1 MSTSNQVRQAAIA
14 HAENVMYDSAE
25 AEVVAT
31 RDVSK
36 GTRAG
41 LHVHPKGASVKG
53 AVLGVLLGLL
63 VGVVLGLVLVI
74 VVPSL
79 AVPVM
84 LAAVVA
90 GGYVG
95 ATRFHSTRYATVT
108 VAPNGD
114 IVLENRD
121 CPKADFDQ
129 LIGRQQSADAQGAYH
144 QSRGRTKGKLEAEM
158 QQRFLERM
166 LPVDTSGGPSYSSP
180 DQCPRCQERDTGLGS
195 LFTEQTEGVY
205 QCGNCGHLV
214 DLRPND

>member
-1 MSTSNQVRQAAIA
+1 MSTANQVRQAAIA
-14 HAENVMYDSAE
+14 HAENVMYNGVR

-31 RDVSK
+31 RDVPK

-41 LHVHPKGASVKG
+41 LHVHPQGVSVKG
-53 AVLGVLLGLL
+53 AFLGVLLGILIGL
-63 VGVVLGLVLVI
+63 VLGLVLFI
-74 VVPSL
+74 VAPPL
-79 AVPVM
+79 AVPVA
-84 LAAVVA
+84 LAAVAA

-108 VAPNGD
+108 IAPNGD
-114 IVLENRD
+114 VVLENRD

-129 LIGRQQSADAQGAYH
+129 LIGRTQSADAQGAYH
-144 QSRGRTKGKLEAEM
+144 QSHARTKGKLEAEM

-205 QCGNCGHLV
+205 QCGNCGNLV